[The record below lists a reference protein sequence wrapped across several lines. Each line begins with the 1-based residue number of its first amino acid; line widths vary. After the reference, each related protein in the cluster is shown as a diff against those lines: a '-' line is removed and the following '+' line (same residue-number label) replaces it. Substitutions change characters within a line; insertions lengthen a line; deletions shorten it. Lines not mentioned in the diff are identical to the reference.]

1 MNETVADLIDQQDLL
16 IDQRN
21 RPLRDLR
28 ISLTDKC
35 NFRCPYC
42 MPKEIFKAGYKF
54 LDQQAILSASEIVRL
69 ALIFKDLGINKIRL
83 TGGEPTLRN
92 DLLTIISELAKIPD
106 LEIAMTTNGTRLD
119 ELALPL
125 REAGLNRIT
134 VSLDAVDAATFEKM
148 NDVSVPLEKVLSGLE
163 SARKAGFSPIKI
175 NTVVRKNWNDKTIIQ
190 LINHFRNT
198 GDIVRFIE
206 YMDVGS
212 TNGWN
217 MSDTV
222 PTKELLTTINNHFPI
237 APTETN
243 YVGEVAKRYQFID
256 GSGEIGFITSVTQP
270 FCGTCTRARVSAD
283 GKLYTCLFSTAASID
298 LASLLR
304 AEQDNGLIL
313 EKIGMTWENRNDRYS
328 EIRSQI
334 DSGENHKNKVEMSY
348 IGG

>member
-1 MNETVADLIDQQDLL
+1 MNETIADLIDLDDVLL
-16 IDQRN
+16 DQRN

-42 MPKEIFKAGYKF
+42 MPKEIFKACYKF
-54 LDQQAILSASEIVRL
+54 LDQQAILSASEIIRL
-69 ALIFKDLGINKIRL
+69 TLIFKDLGINKIRL

-92 DLLTIISELAKIPD
+92 DLLTIISELAKIPE
-106 LEIAMTTNGTRLD
+106 LEIAMTTNGTRLE
-119 ELALPL
+119 ELAVPL

-134 VSLDAVDAATFEKM
+134 VSLDAVDMATFEKM
-148 NDVSVPLEKVLSGLE
+148 NDVAVPLEKVLAGLE

-222 PTKELLTTINNHFPI
+222 PTEELLTTINTRFPI
-237 APTETN
+237 VPVETN
-243 YVGEVAKRYQFID
+243 YVGEVAKRYRLVD

-283 GKLYTCLFSTAASID
+283 GKLYTCLFSTAASLD
-298 LASLLR
+298 LASFLR
-304 AEQDNGLIL
+304 AEQDNDLIL
-313 EKIGMTWENRNDRYS
+313 EKINAIWKKRSDRYS

-334 DSGENHKNKVEMSY
+334 DSSTSHKNKVEMSY

>member
-1 MNETVADLIDQQDLL
+1 
-16 IDQRN
+16 
-21 RPLRDLR
+21 
-28 ISLTDKC
+28 
-35 NFRCPYC
+35 

-313 EKIGMTWENRNDRYS
+313 EKIGMTWENRSDRYS

>member
-313 EKIGMTWENRNDRYS
+313 EKIGMTWENRSDRYS

>member
-1 MNETVADLIDQQDLL
+1 MNETVADLIDQQDLP

-21 RPLRDLR
+21 RPLRDIR

-163 SARKAGFSPIKI
+163 SARKAGFSQIKI